1 MAYFRRNPYIA
12 GNICFLFVLA
22 LLFSLAFTAMP
33 ARALAAD
40 PPVESIPES
49 EAQPDL
55 EENEEGFKQAPEI
68 VTTPDEFTSFI
79 QELLGRLAQKGN
91 LVSRIVY
98 KQVYEKIYE
107 VVYGTVY
114 QVYRFTMWLVYGAP
128 SPGYTID
135 TQTVEIK
142 YIDYEEP
149 FPTEKPVEVPVPIPK
164 RISAPAPEEREAVPV
179 TRTEYGESF
188 VNKDKE
194 QLNLVLDANKC
205 FRLLAQRPESL
216 VILPPDLPPDVE
228 LRESSAT
235 SPASVFNRASS
246 LGIPIKINLPLL
258 PVSFEPN
265 SLPEDILAD
274 SRAKLEIKARLL
286 SEEEARSRLRDLPGA
301 YQVAGNLVRFTI
313 TVTSR
318 GKTEEIDP
326 AGPVFA
332 SLRFDEGSIDKRAL
346 GPEWYNKL
354 GMYRDKGDQ
363 QVASANADSEWAYVL
378 AQSGSNWEYVGG
390 RVNLEDR
397 LVTAKLPASGNLT
410 VMAYNKTFGDIQTH
424 WAKTDIE
431 IMASRHIARGVTDD
445 KFDPEG
451 KVTRAQFVALLTRT
465 LGIPENKA
473 ARAHFTDVQRG
484 DWYHGNV
491 EAAFA
496 AGLVKGYEDG
506 TFRPNAHI
514 TRQEVAVMVARG
526 VQYGGKKVDVSG
538 QIESLLSRFIDQ
550 NQISWW
556 AREGAAIAVK
566 EGIVLGRTTDQ
577 YVPDAD
583 STRAEA
589 TVMLRRALRSLGE
602 IR

>member
-1 MAYFRRNPYIA
+1 MVYFRRNPYIA

-40 PPVESIPES
+40 PPVESIPKDQT
-49 EAQPDL
+49 QPDL
-55 EENEEGFKQAPEI
+55 EKNEEGFKQAPEI
-68 VTTPDEFTSFI
+68 VTTPDEFASFI
-79 QELLGRLAQKGN
+79 QGLLGRLAQKEN
-91 LVSRIVY
+91 LVTRVVY
-98 KQVYEKIYE
+98 KVYET
-107 VVYGTVY
+107 VYSTVY
-114 QVYRFTMWLVYGAP
+114 QVYRFTLWLVYGPPP
-128 SPGYTID
+128 SGYRVAEELLSIPYRSYADPENPGDRT
-135 TQTVEIK
+135 
-142 YIDYEEP
+142 
-149 FPTEKPVEVPVPIPK
+149 VEVPVPIPK
-164 RISAPAPEEREAVPV
+164 RISAPAPEEREALPV

-188 VNKDKE
+188 VNKDKG

-216 VILPPDLPPDVE
+216 VIVPPDLPPDVE

-258 PVSFEPN
+258 PVSFGPN

-378 AQSGSNWEYVGG
+378 AQSSSNWEYVGG

-431 IMASRHIARGVTDD
+431 VMASRHIARGVTDD
-445 KFDPEG
+445 TFDPEG

-514 TRQEVAVMVARG
+514 TRQEIAVMVARG
-526 VQYGGKKVDVSG
+526 VQYGGRKVDVSG

-589 TVMLRRALRSLGE
+589 TVMLKRALRSLGE